1 MSNELIDAP
10 KSAIAEYKTFYAQL
24 AELESNNTALVFDYE
39 SKKGNKEARSHVF
52 SLRKSSAELERTRVA
67 AKAESLKIGR
77 LIDSEAKEISARIAA
92 MIDVHQV
99 KIDEIEKRETDRI
112 HAIQCRIGAIEAAV
126 PMLETIG
133 SEDLAA
139 GIAALELVAIDDSF
153 AEFLPVAVKAK
164 DARLIKLRETLA
176 VIKAR
181 EAEAKEL
188 ARLRAESEA
197 RAQKDRDD
205 AIAKAAADKATA
217 DAAALAERTAA
228 QARQAAADAE
238 AKAKADRDSAER
250 RELQLKLDAENA
262 ERRRLESEKKAAQ
275 DKIDAAA
282 KAEAD
287 KQQAIQQEKANA
299 ARIERVAAEEK
310 ARREADTAHRGSVNR
325 AALAALVAGGIS
337 EECAKDCIKLI
348 ASGKVPSITINY

>member
-1 MSNELIDAP
+1 MNNELIDAP
-10 KSAIAEYKTFYAQL
+10 KNTIAEYKPFYAQL

-52 SLRKSSAELERTRVA
+52 GLRKSSAELERTRVA
-67 AKAESLKIGR
+67 AKAESLKKGR
-77 LIDSEAKEISARIAA
+77 LIDSEAKEISARITA

-99 KIDEIEKRETDRI
+99 KIDEIEKRETDRV
-112 HAIQCRIGAIEAAV
+112 AA
-126 PMLETIG
+126 LNARLISIG
-133 SEDLAA
+133 SHGIDAISSGEIKFS
-139 GIAALELVAIDDSF
+139 IAALESLAINDSWQ
-153 AEFLPVAVKAK
+153 EFTADAAKAK
-164 DARLIKLRETLA
+164 DCRLQELRNAMAMAE
-176 VIKAR
+176 KR
-181 EAEAKEL
+181 EAEAAEL
-188 ARLRAESEA
+188 ERLRTEAAA

-228 QARQAAADAE
+228 QARQAVADAE
-238 AKAKADRDSAER
+238 ANAKADREAAER

-282 KAEAD
+282 KAEVD
-287 KQQAIQQEKANA
+287 KRNAIRQERINHENA
-299 ARIERVAAEEK
+299 ERAIAEEK
-310 ARREADTAHRGSVNR
+310 ARREADTAHRGSINR